1 MFLLGARDILALC
14 AALEVSPSKKKGQNF
29 VTDPGTVRRIAAA
42 AGISPGDTVV
52 EIGSGLGSLT
62 LALLEQGCKV
72 IAIEID
78 PRLAAALPVT
88 VSQHG
93 ASSADLH
100 VLTQDALEIAGVS
113 DLDLPAG
120 WAAPRQLVANLPYNV
135 ATPLLLHFL
144 EVLPGLECALVMVQ
158 AEVAERWVAGVAD
171 AAYGAPSVKLAWWGS
186 VKRAFKVGRNVFYP
200 APNVDSAVVDFRRLE
215 VRQRLE
221 EDLKLSPQGWTDETI
236 ETLRQEV
243 FAAVNA
249 AFSQRRKTLR
259 QSLAGYAGSPDAAV
273 ALLEAAGISPGLRAE
288 RLSVTDFT
296 KIAAAKLYGTSDT
309 KCPE

>member
-1 MFLLGARDILALC
+1 MLLGARDIVELC

-42 AGISPGDTVV
+42 AGVTPGDTVV
-52 EIGSGLGSLT
+52 EIGPGLGSLT

-88 VSQHG
+88 VKQHG
-93 ASSADLH
+93 ANSANLC
-100 VLTQDALEIAGVS
+100 VMTQDALEISGVS
-113 DLDLPAG
+113 DLDLPEG
-120 WAAPRQLVANLPYNV
+120 WAVPSRLVANLPYNV
-135 ATPLLLHFL
+135 ATPLLLRFL
-144 EVLPGLECALVMVQ
+144 EVLPGLEGALVMVQ
-158 AEVAERWVAGVAD
+158 AEVADRWVAGVAD

-186 VKRAFKVGRNVFYP
+186 AKRAFKVGRNVFYP
-200 APNVDSAVVDFRRLE
+200 APNVDSAVVDFQRLE
-215 VRQRLE
+215 VRQRLK
-221 EDLKLSPQGWTDETI
+221 EDLKLSAEGLTDEAI
-236 ETLRQEV
+236 ETLRKEV

-259 QSLAGYAGSPDAAV
+259 QSLAKYAGSPDAAA
-273 ALLEAAGISPGLRAE
+273 ALLETAGITPGLRAE

-296 KIAAAKLYGTSDT
+296 KIAGAILYGTSDT
-309 KCPE
+309 K

>member
-1 MFLLGARDILALC
+1 MLLGARDIVELC

-42 AGISPGDTVV
+42 AGVTPGDTVV
-52 EIGSGLGSLT
+52 EIGPGLGSLT

-88 VSQHG
+88 VKQHG
-93 ASSADLH
+93 ANSANLC
-100 VLTQDALEIAGVS
+100 VMTQDALEISGVS
-113 DLDLPAG
+113 DLDLPEG
-120 WAAPRQLVANLPYNV
+120 WAVPSRLVANLPYNV
-135 ATPLLLHFL
+135 ATPLLLRFL
-144 EVLPGLECALVMVQ
+144 EVLPGLEGALVMVQ
-158 AEVAERWVAGVAD
+158 AEVADRWVAGVAD

-186 VKRAFKVGRNVFYP
+186 AKRAFKVGRNVFYP
-200 APNVDSAVVDFRRLE
+200 APNVDSAVVDFQRLE
-215 VRQRLE
+215 VRQRLK
-221 EDLKLSPQGWTDETI
+221 EDLKLSAEGLTDEAI
-236 ETLRQEV
+236 ETLRKEV

-259 QSLAGYAGSPDAAV
+259 QSLAKYAGSPDAAA
-273 ALLEAAGISPGLRAE
+273 ALLEAASITPRLRAE

-296 KIAAAKLYGTSDT
+296 KIAGAKLYGTSDT
-309 KCPE
+309 K